1 MYSILPQCILNAK
14 NKYLLQGGFEFNI
27 FLTEELPHKVMKG
40 VADFEGVPVTVDKR
54 NPFTLSGIV
63 PGKRTKRTNYNKSNR
78 GKDWTKV

>member
-27 FLTEELPHKVMKG
+27 SLTEELPDKVKKG
-40 VADFEGVPVTVDKR
+40 VAHFEGVPVTVDKI

-63 PGKRTKRTNYNKSNR
+63 PGK
-78 GKDWTKV
+78 